1 MAKDRIFTD
10 TIPTSLPSIATGI
23 DFAVLGGN
31 PCEARC
37 NSLTVESPRRYT
49 KGAVTLRKN
58 TVLLRHGRWKP
69 DQGEYTVCLTPQ
81 MPPRR
86 KTNRSAMPRPSH
98 IPHVLLLVDTAAPF
112 GRSVIQGIGRYA
124 LENGPWSIQFVYR
137 ALDSLPPQW
146 LKQWRG
152 DGIISRTVNLKQA
165 KMLWAT
171 KVPLVELHS
180 HPKIGVPQVRIDL
193 VMEGRMAVDHL
204 LNCGLRQFAFFTYG
218 ETWWIK
224 LHRDAFCRA
233 LNERQYECHSYQP
246 PDSVRSVPAWRESQR
261 AGLIKW
267 LRSLPRPIGIFTA
280 GDIHSAFL
288 LDICRENNIAVPEE
302 MAILGMGNDS
312 VICETVRPTLSSIDV
327 GARHMGYEAAK
338 LLDRMMVGKPAKD
351 IIYVSPS
358 HVVVRQSTD
367 LVAIED
373 ADVAQAVRVIRESAC
388 TGIDVAA
395 HCRKGWII
403 ATSPGAAVPSVSRAF
418 PESGNH
424 AHSARARE
432 DAYGSNGQHEREHC
446 EEERFFFTGVLHK
459 GVSPKGRHEAASLS
473 QDATD
478 LARSGRN
485 RQGLNAA

>member
-1 MAKDRIFTD
+1 
-10 TIPTSLPSIATGI
+10 
-23 DFAVLGGN
+23 
-31 PCEARC
+31 
-37 NSLTVESPRRYT
+37 
-49 KGAVTLRKN
+49 
-58 TVLLRHGRWKP
+58 
-69 DQGEYTVCLTPQ
+69 
-81 MPPRR
+81 
-86 KTNRSAMPRPSH
+86 MPRLSH

-193 VMEGRMAVDHL
+193 MMEGRMAVDHL
-204 LNCGLRQFAFFTYG
+204 LNCGLRQFAFFNYG
-218 ETWWIK
+218 EAWWIT
-224 LHRDAFCRA
+224 LHREAFCRA
-233 LNERQYECHSYQP
+233 VKEREHDCHSYQP
-246 PDSVRSVPAWRESQR
+246 PASVRSVPAWRESQR
-261 AGLIKW
+261 PGLIKW

-280 GDIHSAFL
+280 GDIHAAFL

-338 LLDRMMVGKPAKD
+338 LLDRMMAGKATKD

-373 ADVAQAVRVIRESAC
+373 ADVAQAVRIIRESAC
-388 TGIDVAA
+388 TGIDVA
-395 HCRKGWII
+395 HI
-403 ATSPGAAVPSVSRAF
+403 AEQVGLSRR
-418 PESGNH
+418 GL
-424 AHSARARE
+424 
-432 DAYGSNGQHEREHC
+432 ER
-446 EEERFFFTGVLHK
+446 RFRQYLGR
-459 GVSPKGRHEAASLS
+459 SPKAEIMRIRIEHAKMLMVQTDQTSESIARKSGFSSLEYFTRVFRRMVGMKPQAYRKMRRIS
-473 QDATD
+473 RDLGETD
-478 LARSGRN
+478 ED
-485 RQGLNAA
+485 